1 MLWKITYCMAIIL
14 LCIGYLIIAMAG
26 IFLCIWYH
34 PYCHGNIIH
43 GFIISIP
50 LSKILPWFHYHCQSH
65 IWTSIASLP
74 WYMFYMNTHV
84 PDINSGKPHRA
95 QSSNKELLY
104 TLTHCVLLFIICPI
118 IILSVFWSILGSIL
132 ALGWWGII
140 TLLYVGQEYI
150 FFTPCTS
157 RFPHRICLSFR
168 AVNFHFH
175 CPQKVETFE
184 TFCYNVDSYLGKRH
198 PCPCDVQHMNLEAGS
213 PPSFPVPNGIYRLH
227 HDSTS
232 NPFEL

>member
-1 MLWKITYCMAIIL
+1 MEIL
-14 LCIGYLIIAMAG
+14 SMDSLS
-26 IFLCIWYH
+26 
-34 PYCHGNIIH
+34 
-43 GFIISIP
+43 SIP
-50 LSKILPWFHYHCQSH
+50 LSKILPWFHYHRQSH
-65 IWTSIASLP
+65 TWTPIVSLP
-74 WYMFYMNTHV
+74 WYMFLINPHV

-118 IILSVFWSILGSIL
+118 ISLSVFWSILESIL

-140 TLLYVGQEYI
+140 TLLYVGQEYT

-184 TFCYNVDSYLGKRH
+184 TFCYKVDSYLAKRH
-198 PCPCDVQHMNLEAGS
+198 TLSLWCTTYESGSRLPTLLSCAEWDIPSAPRQYLE
-213 PPSFPVPNGIYRLH
+213 PVWIIMWWFRRNILS
-227 HDSTS
+227 STS
-232 NPFEL
+232 ENL